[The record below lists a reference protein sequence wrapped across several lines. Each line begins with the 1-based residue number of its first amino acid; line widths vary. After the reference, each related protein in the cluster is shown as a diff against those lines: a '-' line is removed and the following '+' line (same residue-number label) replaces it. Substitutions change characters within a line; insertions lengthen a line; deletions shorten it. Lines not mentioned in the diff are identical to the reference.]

1 MGFTDLLFITYRIM
15 PFIMVSFLVIIS
27 LFTSELSGF
36 WILVGLLLS
45 SVFTILVSKTQW
57 VTSSPAIKP
66 EMLQRCN
73 LITFGGHV
81 LSNLPLSTHTF
92 AFIFAYFMYVTAV
105 NKIASNN
112 LFLLIVLGGILVV
125 DIIFNF
131 KNCAKEFVFV
141 PLIIGAISGITWAG
155 IVGKENQMLP
165 KSTESQES
173 CKVNK
178 NNVYNCKIKRSIVS
192 A

>member
-45 SVFTILVSKTQW
+45 SILTIGVSKTQW
-57 VTSSPAIKP
+57 ITSNADITP

-92 AFIFAYFMYVTAV
+92 AFIFAYFMYVTMV

-112 LFLLIVLGGILVV
+112 LFLLIVLGGIMVIDV
-125 DIIFNF
+125 IFNF
-131 KNCAKEFVFV
+131 NNCAKHYVFV
-141 PLIIGAISGITWAG
+141 PLFIGALSGITWAG
-155 IVGKENQMLP
+155 ILGKENQMLP
-165 KSTESQES
+165 KSADSQAS

>member
-45 SVFTILVSKTQW
+45 SIVTIVVSKTQW
-57 VTSSPAIKP
+57 ITSNADITP

-92 AFIFAYFMYVTAV
+92 AFIFAYFMYVTMIH
-105 NKIASNN
+105 KIAFNN
-112 LFLLIVLGGILVV
+112 LFLLVSLGSILVIDV
-125 DIIFNF
+125 LFNM
-131 KNCAKEFVFV
+131 KNCAKQYVFI
-141 PLIIGAISGITWAG
+141 PLIIGAISGITWAA
-155 IVGKENQMLP
+155 ILGKENQMLP
-165 KSTESQES
+165 KTTYSQAS
-173 CKVNK
+173 CNINK